1 MKSIGFMQGRL
12 SDVIGGVIQEFPWK
26 SWREE
31 FVIANEIGIHTMEW
45 TLDQKDLYLNP
56 LMTEEGREE
65 IFRLSRQWSISIPS
79 LTGDCFMQ
87 HPFWK
92 SEGKKQEKLVVDFEN
107 IVQACGAL
115 KIGIIVIPLVDNGS
129 LENLE
134 QENALTHIL
143 EKYTPLLKKLNL
155 RIAFESDFSPE
166 ELGRFVDRLEPNVF
180 GINYDIGNSAG
191 LGFIPDNEFHCY
203 GQRVINVHVKDR
215 PLGMTTVPLGSG
227 DADFESV
234 FKHLAFH
241 DYKGNYILQTARD
254 IKGQHAKVLTKYLM
268 QTKSWIQ
275 KNES

>member
-56 LMTEEGREE
+56 LMTEKGREE

-134 QENALTHIL
+134 QENALIHIL
-143 EKYTPLLKKLNL
+143 EKYMLLLKKLNL
-155 RIAFESDFSPE
+155 RIAFESDFSPQ
-166 ELGRFVDRLEPNVF
+166 ELSRFIGRLEFNVF
-180 GINYDIGNSAG
+180 GINYDIGNSAA
-191 LGFIPDNEFHCY
+191 LGFTPDHEFFHY
-203 GQRVINVHVKDR
+203 GHRVINIHVKDR
-215 PLGMTTVPLGSG
+215 PLGMTTVPLGLG

-234 FKHLAFH
+234 FMNLEKHN
-241 DYKGNYILQTARD
+241 YKGSYILQTARD
-254 IKGQHAKVLTKYLM
+254 GKGQHAQVIKKYLS
-268 QTKSWIQ
+268 QTKLWMQ
-275 KNES
+275 QYES